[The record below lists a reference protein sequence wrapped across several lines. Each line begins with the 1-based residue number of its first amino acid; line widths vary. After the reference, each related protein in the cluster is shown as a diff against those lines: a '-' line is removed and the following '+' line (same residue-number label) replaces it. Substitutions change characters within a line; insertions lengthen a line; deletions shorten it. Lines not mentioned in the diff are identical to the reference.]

1 MTNLTNQKPICLHP
15 CLSTKTSHLSRNL
28 TIRNAHVCLLN
39 LRHIADCC
47 CLLLVWLFSTHIYS
61 RMEAASSKSSEESTT
76 PSAKD
81 FTINETPVCLLV
93 LGMAGSGKTEFVKK
107 LTQYNYDSLKPYT
120 INLDPACKET
130 PYPTNIGKI

>member
-1 MTNLTNQKPICLHP
+1 
-15 CLSTKTSHLSRNL
+15 
-28 TIRNAHVCLLN
+28 
-39 LRHIADCC
+39 
-47 CLLLVWLFSTHIYS
+47 
-61 RMEAASSKSSEESTT
+61 MEAETSTSSTESAK

-93 LGMAGSGKTEFVKK
+93 LGMAGSGKTEFVKR

-130 PYPTNIGKI
+130 PYPTNIGKIWIRFFF

>member
-1 MTNLTNQKPICLHP
+1 
-15 CLSTKTSHLSRNL
+15 
-28 TIRNAHVCLLN
+28 
-39 LRHIADCC
+39 
-47 CLLLVWLFSTHIYS
+47 
-61 RMEAASSKSSEESTT
+61 MEAASSKSSEESTT
-76 PSAKD
+76 PIAKD